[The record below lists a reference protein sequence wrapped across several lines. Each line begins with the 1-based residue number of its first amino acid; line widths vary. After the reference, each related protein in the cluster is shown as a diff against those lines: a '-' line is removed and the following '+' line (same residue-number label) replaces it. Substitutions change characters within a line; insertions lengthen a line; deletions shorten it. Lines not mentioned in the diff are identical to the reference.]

1 MKAGPLVWCATL
13 CLAGSAAACD
23 HFLFLTARL
32 PLIAP
37 VDSGCIKRF
46 DLDQVVQRES
56 LTYLVTGTVK
66 INQRFAHGES
76 EQLGRL
82 FGVQLMRARDACGGH
97 SPAAKGLTINS
108 DDPPAEIWSVKGA
121 AGAVWMRWTAESLS
135 WTLHFPTGKR
145 HYVLQVDTVPPGASF
160 QYTPWLPVDRLGIP
174 APPRGYVFATDCS
187 RDGSPGTIVAF
198 GKDTDGPFHS
208 RLASLWELDLSTLHL
223 SPGDTAGVRCWN
235 AMWRSRL
242 PVASRDLQV
251 AALTFVPTPGKAR
264 VYVYSPASFR
274 PWPTIPR
281 VMVDSQIAGQL
292 DPGTFLMIE
301 VVPGRRRVEASSGGA
316 ILLDAVADSVYF
328 VTTSWKRGVFKNH
341 TTLRLSPASKGRPAI
356 AESQMVRSVTV
367 PLEVH

>member
-13 CLAGSAAACD
+13 CLAGSVAACD

-66 INQRFAHGES
+66 INQRFARGES

-82 FGVQLMRARDACGGH
+82 FGVQLMRARDTCGGH
-97 SPAAKGLTINS
+97 SPPAKGLTINS

-145 HYVLQVDTVPPGASF
+145 HYVLQVDTVPGSAEF
-160 QYTPWLPVDRLGIP
+160 QYTPWLPVERLGIP
-174 APPRGYVFATDCS
+174 APPRGYVFATNCS
-187 RDGSPGTIVAF
+187 RVGSPGTIVAF

-208 RLASLWELDLSTLHL
+208 RLSSLWELDLSTLHL
-223 SPGDTAGVRCWN
+223 NPGDTAGVRCWN
-235 AMWRSRL
+235 ATWRSRL
-242 PVASRDLQV
+242 PAASRDLQV
-251 AALTFVPTPGKAR
+251 AALSFAPTLGKAR

-274 PWPTIPR
+274 RWPTIPR

-292 DPGTFLMIE
+292 DPGTFLM
-301 VVPGRRRVEASSGGA
+301 VDVAPGRRRVAASSGGTVEFD
-316 ILLDAVADSVYF
+316 LTADSVYF
-328 VTTSWKRGVFKNH
+328 VQASWKHPWFKDH
-341 TTLRLSPASKGRPAI
+341 TTMRLVPVSTGRAAI
-356 AESQMVRSVTV
+356 AESQMVRTV
-367 PLEVH
+367 PGAAEAR

>member
-1 MKAGPLVWCATL
+1 MKAGPLVCCAAL
-13 CLAGSAAACD
+13 CLAGSVAACD

-32 PLIAP
+32 PLVAP

-135 WTLHFPTGKR
+135 WTLHFPTGKG
-145 HYVLQVDTVPPGASF
+145 HYVLQVDTVPVSANF
-160 QYTPWLPVDRLGIP
+160 QYTTWLPVDRLGIP
-174 APPRGYVFATDCS
+174 PPPSGYVFATDCS
-187 RDGSPGTIVAF
+187 RDGSPGTLVGFAR
-198 GKDTDGPFHS
+198 DADGPFYS
-208 RLASLWELDLSTLHL
+208 GLSSLWGLDLTTLHL
-223 SPGDTAGVRCWN
+223 GPADTAGVRCPN
-235 AMWRSRL
+235 PKWRSRL
-242 PVASRDLQV
+242 PAASHDLQV
-251 AALTFVPTPGKAR
+251 AALTFAPTLGKAR
-264 VYVYSPASFR
+264 VYVYSPASIR

-281 VMVDSQIAGQL
+281 IMVDSQIAGQL
-292 DPGTFLMIE
+292 DPGTFLMVE

-316 ILLDAVADSVYF
+316 ILLDVVADSVYF
-328 VTTSWKRGVFKNH
+328 VTASWKRGVFKNH

>member
-1 MKAGPLVWCATL
+1 MKAGPCAWCAIL
-13 CLAGSAAACD
+13 CLAGSVAACD
-23 HFLFLTARL
+23 HFLVLTARL

-46 DLDQVVQRES
+46 DLEQVVQRES

-66 INQRFAHGES
+66 INQRFARGES
-76 EQLGRL
+76 ERLGRL
-82 FGVQLMRARDACGGH
+82 YGVQLMRARDACGGM

-108 DDPPAEIWSVKGA
+108 DDPPAEIWSVRGA
-121 AGAVWMRWTAESLS
+121 AGSVWMRWTAESLS

-145 HYVLQVDTVPPGASF
+145 HYVLLVDSLPEGANF
-160 QYTPWLPVDRLGIP
+160 QYTPWLPVERLEIP
-174 APPRGYVFATDCS
+174 EPPRGYVFATECS
-187 RDGSPGTIVAF
+187 RDGSPATIVAF
-198 GKDTDGPFHS
+198 GKDTDGPFYS
-208 RLASLWELDLSTLHL
+208 RLSSLWELDLSTLHL

-242 PVASRDLQV
+242 TAASRDLQV
-251 AALTFVPTPGKAR
+251 AALTFAPTPGKAR

-274 PWPTIPR
+274 QWPTIAR

-292 DPGTFLMIE
+292 DPGTFLMVE
-301 VVPGRRRVEASSGGA
+301 VVPGRRRVEASSGA
-316 ILLDAVADSVYF
+316 ILLDAAADSVYF
-328 VTTSWKRGVFKNH
+328 VTASWKRGVFKNR

-356 AESQMVRSVTV
+356 AKSQMVRSVTV